1 MNLDLGKLAKGAA
14 QELQK
19 GKQSGNAVDAAKN
32 LLHDVK
38 EAASGKAPEQML
50 EALRKL
56 VAEAK
61 QLLKSSGQKN
71 ESLESAINK
80 AEELLNSKEISAET
94 VAKVTTELGALLKGS
109 KTEHAES
116 VAKPAAPAPRPAPSS
131 ATSKTPS
138 SAPKQESSPAKPVQF
153 SDVKADAYYYD
164 AVQWAVQ
171 KGIVSGTSAT
181 TFSPDQNCTRS
192 QAITILWRAEGS
204 PAPKGQAVPF
214 TDVQDGAF
222 YAKAAAW
229 AAERNIVTG
238 KAFGGDDEVTRA
250 QIVTFLY
257 RNAGSPAVSTANDFS
272 DVPSDAYYAKAVAWA
287 TKQNITS
294 GTGKNTFSP
303 DAVCT
308 RGQIVTFLY
317 KAKK

>member
-1 MNLDLGKLAKGAA
+1 MSLDFGKLAKGAA

-19 GKQSGNAVDAAKN
+19 GKQGGSAADTAKA

-38 EAASGKAPEQML
+38 EAASGRAPEQML

-61 QLLKSSGQKN
+61 QLLRSSGQKN
-71 ESLESAINK
+71 EALESAINK
-80 AEELLNSKEISAET
+80 AEELLNSKEVSAET
-94 VAKVTTELGALLKGS
+94 VTKITAELGALLKGT
-109 KTEHAES
+109 KTGQSAS
-116 VAKPAAPAPRPAPSS
+116 ATKPALAASKPAASGS
-131 ATSKTPS
+131 ATVSG
-138 SAPKQESSPAKPVQF
+138 KPVQF
-153 SDVKADAYYYD
+153 SDVKPDAYYYD

-171 KGIVSGTSAT
+171 KGIVSGTSEN
-181 TFSPDQNCTRS
+181 TFSPDKNCTRS

-204 PAPKGQAVPF
+204 PSPKGQTTPF
-214 TDVQDGAF
+214 SDVKSDAF

-229 AAERNIVTG
+229 AAERGVVTG
-238 KAFGGDDEVTRA
+238 KTFEGDKEVTRA

-257 RNAGSPAVSTANDFS
+257 RIAGSPAVSVSSDFS
-272 DVPSDAYYAKAVAWA
+272 DVPGDAFYAKAVSWA
-287 TKQNITS
+287 TKQGITS

-303 DAVCT
+303 NSVCT

-317 KAKK
+317 KAKH